1 VTTVIDGKA
10 IAAELMTSIADRSA
24 TLTSGGIH
32 PHLCFVTIG
41 ESRPAEMYVKRLE
54 KLGGNAGIRVTRRAL
69 AADTSLREL
78 DASVAALNADTTVD
92 GVIVQ
97 MPLPPHLT
105 YADIAEIIDPRKDVD
120 GISIRSSGLLYL
132 GLPSHPPSTA
142 SAMMHILE
150 AIGVTP
156 KGCNAV
162 VVGRS
167 NVVGHPLA
175 ELLIAAS
182 ATVTV
187 AHTKTRDLAFHT
199 RQAEILMVAAGRPKL
214 VTGDM
219 VRAGVVIVDAGIN
232 PTDEG
237 LVGDV
242 DFEQCKAIAS
252 AITPVPGGVGPVTNA
267 VLLRNLINSAERR
280 E

>member
-1 VTTVIDGKA
+1 MTTIIDGKA
-10 IAAELMTSIADRSA
+10 IAAEVMASLSDRSQD
-24 TLTSGGIH
+24 LRERGIH

-41 ESRPAEMYVKRLE
+41 ESRPAEIYVRRLE
-54 KLGGNAGIRVTRRAL
+54 KLGAEAGIRVSRRGLPGEATL
-69 AADTSLREL
+69 QEL
-78 DASVAALNADTTVD
+78 DATVALLNADPFVD
-92 GVIVQ
+92 GIIVQ

-105 YADIAEIIDPRKDVD
+105 YADIAQIIEPRKDVD
-120 GISIRSSGLLYL
+120 GITVRSGGLLYL

-142 SAMMHILE
+142 SAMMHILD
-150 AIGVTP
+150 AIGITP
-156 KGCNAV
+156 RGCNAV

-167 NVVGHPLA
+167 NVVGHPVA

-187 AHTKTRDLAFHT
+187 THTKTQDLAFHT
-199 RQAEILMVAAGRPKL
+199 RQAEVLMVAAGRPNL
-214 VTGDM
+214 VTADM
-219 VRAGVVIVDAGIN
+219 IRPGTVIVDAGIN
-232 PTDEG
+232 PTDGG

-242 DFEQCKAIAS
+242 NFEQCKEIAS